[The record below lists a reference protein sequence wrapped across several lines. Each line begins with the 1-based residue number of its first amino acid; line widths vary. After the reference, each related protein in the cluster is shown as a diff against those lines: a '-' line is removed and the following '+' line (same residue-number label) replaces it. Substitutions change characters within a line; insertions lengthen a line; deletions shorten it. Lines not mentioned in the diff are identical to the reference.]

1 MPQFTSLP
9 LKAAF
14 LFLAAAGLAACALG
28 SIDGGGPEDTPSAP
42 TAQPP
47 TLGPGAA
54 GSPAPPAVEPPPAT
68 ATAPAPSSI
77 TVGFVARAAN
87 SPAGSIPALSRDG
100 MQIAASMDS
109 ALFQLEVIEIEALNS
124 ADPDAALTQAAGRGH
139 KLIVVAGAD
148 LAEAA
153 RRAAQAHPEV
163 TFVGV
168 DQPADDALANYYT
181 LGGPGDR
188 LDQEGFLAGALA
200 GYVTKQRVV
209 GIVVLAN
216 TLESK
221 LYANGFT
228 HGLRYACGD
237 CKLWTIELQ
246 SATDLETGAGTADR
260 LKNVNVDVMF
270 AAAGEAGDAG
280 IEAAA
285 AQGMWVIGAGQD
297 YALTL
302 PSAADRV
309 LGSVLRRPDLTL
321 PSLITGLLSGA
332 PPARSLPFD
341 LANGNLTL
349 APAFGPDVSPA
360 VVRLMDDLTQ
370 QLASGLLD
378 TGVDPATGEAK

>member
-1 MPQFTSLP
+1 MLQFTSLP
-9 LKAAF
+9 LRAAF
-14 LFLAAAGLAACALG
+14 LFLVAVGLAACALG
-28 SIDGGGPEDTPSAP
+28 SIDGGGPKDTPPVPATQPPILEPVATEPPASSTVEPPLATASPSAP
-42 TAQPP
+42 
-47 TLGPGAA
+47 
-54 GSPAPPAVEPPPAT
+54 V
-68 ATAPAPSSI
+68 

-100 MQIAASMDS
+100 MQIVASTNS
-109 ALFQLEVIEIEALNS
+109 ALFQLDVIEIDSLNS
-124 ADPDAALTQAAGRGH
+124 ADPDAAIAQAAGRGH
-139 KLIVVAGAD
+139 KLVVVAGAD

-163 TFVGV
+163 AFVGV
-168 DQPADDALANYYT
+168 DQPADEALANYYT
-181 LGGPGDR
+181 LGGSGDR

-200 GYVTKQRVV
+200 GYVTKARIV

-216 TLESK
+216 TREGK

-237 CKLWTIELQ
+237 CKLWTIELE
-246 SATDLETGAGTADR
+246 SAADLVAGAGTADR

-280 IEAAA
+280 LEAAA
-285 AQGMWVIGAGQD
+285 VQGMWVIGAGQD

-349 APAFGPDVSPA
+349 APTFGPDVSPA
-360 VVRLMDDLTQ
+360 VIRLMDDLTQ

-378 TGVDPATGEAK
+378 TGVDPATGEVR

>member
-1 MPQFTSLP
+1 MSRFISPSF
-9 LKAAF
+9 KAAF
-14 LFLAAAGLAACALG
+14 LFLLAVGLAACALG
-28 SIDGGGPEDTPSAP
+28 SIDGGGPEDTPPAP
-42 TAQPP
+42 ATQPP
-47 TLGPGAA
+47 TLESATTDA
-54 GSPAPPAVEPPPAT
+54 PAPSTVEPPPVA
-68 ATAPAPSSI
+68 ATAPTSI

-87 SPAGSIPALSRDG
+87 SPPGSIPALSRDG

-109 ALFQLEVIEIEALNS
+109 ALFQLDVIEIDALNS
-124 ADPDAALTQAAGRGH
+124 ADPDAALTQAVGRGH

-153 RRAAQAHPEV
+153 HRAAQAHPEII
-163 TFVGV
+163 FVGV

-181 LGGPGDR
+181 LGGSGDR

-200 GYVTKQRVV
+200 GYVTKARIV

-216 TLESK
+216 TREGK

-237 CKLWTIELQ
+237 CKLWTIELE
-246 SATDLETGAGTADR
+246 SAADLVAGAGTAGR

-280 IEAAA
+280 LEAAA
-285 AQGMWVIGAGQD
+285 TQGMWVIGAGQD

-349 APAFGPDVSPA
+349 APTFGPDVSPA
-360 VVRLMDDLTQ
+360 VVQLMDDLTQ